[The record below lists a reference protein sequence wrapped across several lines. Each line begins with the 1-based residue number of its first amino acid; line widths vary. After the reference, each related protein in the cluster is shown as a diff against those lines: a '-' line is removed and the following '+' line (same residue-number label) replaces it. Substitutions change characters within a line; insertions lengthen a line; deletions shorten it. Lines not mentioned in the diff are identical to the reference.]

1 MIIDELNIG
10 GAGGSP
16 EKTNAPLPIYPHRM
30 LTRPIAFQFFQVVTR
45 WEAELFHDNRRI
57 RRRAK
62 TSLSQMADNAT

>member
-30 LTRPIAFQFFQVVTR
+30 LPRPITFQFFQMDTR
-45 WEAELFHDNRRI
+45 WEA
-57 RRRAK
+57 
-62 TSLSQMADNAT
+62 